1 MTATVHSPRRSAR
14 SYTGALLPFD
24 FVVALVHRARWAA
37 RSAAI
42 DRVVRDSEALPFPP
56 EIRRDMRQQ
65 ALSLLPAFDGSS
77 FYGDEEADDE

>member
-1 MTATVHSPRRSAR
+1 MKHNVHSPRRSAH
-14 SYTGALLPFD
+14 YAGYLHHFD
-24 FVVALVHRARWAA
+24 FIALLVHRARWAA